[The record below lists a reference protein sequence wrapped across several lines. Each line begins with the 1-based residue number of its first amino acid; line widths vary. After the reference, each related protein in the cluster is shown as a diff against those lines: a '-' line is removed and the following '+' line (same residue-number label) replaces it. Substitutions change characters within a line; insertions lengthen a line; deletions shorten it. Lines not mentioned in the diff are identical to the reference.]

1 MVIFITVIYILLLH
15 LKKLIGKQRKMQRA
29 LVFFNIESGS
39 EKSVLEKVKK
49 VKGVEEAYVSY
60 GAYDL
65 AVKVRADSMKDLNYI
80 ISKKLRQNS
89 KVRSTISLL
98 LIEN

>member
-1 MVIFITVIYILLLH
+1 
-15 LKKLIGKQRKMQRA
+15 MQRA
-29 LVFFNIESGS
+29 FIFFNIESGS
-39 EKSVLEKVKK
+39 EKYILEKVKK
-49 VKGVEEAYVSY
+49 VQGVEEACVSY

-65 AVKVRADSMKDLNYI
+65 AVKVRADSMEDLKNI
-80 ISKKLRQNS
+80 INNKLIESN

>member
-1 MVIFITVIYILLLH
+1 
-15 LKKLIGKQRKMQRA
+15 MQRA

-39 EKSVLEKVKK
+39 EKYVLEKVKK
-49 VKGVEEAYVSY
+49 VQGVEEACISY

-65 AVKVRADSMKDLNYI
+65 AVRVRADSMEDLKDI
-80 ISKKLRQNS
+80 ISNKFRQTN

>member
-1 MVIFITVIYILLLH
+1 
-15 LKKLIGKQRKMQRA
+15 MQRA

-39 EKSVLEKVKK
+39 EKYVLEKVKK
-49 VKGVEEAYVSY
+49 VQGVEEAFISY

-65 AVKVRADSMKDLNYI
+65 AVRVRADSMEDLKDI
-80 ISKKLRQNS
+80 ISNKFRQTS